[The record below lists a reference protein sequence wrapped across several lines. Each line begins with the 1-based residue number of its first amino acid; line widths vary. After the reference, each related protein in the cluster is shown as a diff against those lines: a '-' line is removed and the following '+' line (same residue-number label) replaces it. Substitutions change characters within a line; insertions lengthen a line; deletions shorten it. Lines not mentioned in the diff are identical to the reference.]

1 MHAEPAAM
9 QTIVEALEPLTQP
22 QRQAVAKKILIASD
36 PEIAALEKILAA
48 LTDVKGTQARIRV
61 IRWAMSAY
69 SAPKTAR
76 AKKAPKAGPE
86 APVKAPERDRTIDLR
101 VAGA

>member
-76 AKKAPKAGPE
+76 AKKAPKAPE
-86 APVKAPERDRTIDLR
+86 APAKAPERDRTIDLR